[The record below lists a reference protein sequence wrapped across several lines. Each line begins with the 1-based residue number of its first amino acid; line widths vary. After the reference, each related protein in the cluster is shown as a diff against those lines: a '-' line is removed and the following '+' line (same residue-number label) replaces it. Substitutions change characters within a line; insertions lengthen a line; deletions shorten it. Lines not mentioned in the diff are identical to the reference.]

1 MTQQCYWY
9 RSGKYQQLAE
19 ALQSRIPM
27 QGEIENKDESP
38 CLEEYRK
45 VSNQYYDLFNNGLHN
60 QPYHFKRRFGVT
72 VVEARSILRVGGI
85 LECDILRTIEASV
98 DKFILEA
105 ATEQGLI

>member
-1 MTQQCYWY
+1 MTDCYWY
-9 RSGKYQQLAE
+9 QKGKYQQLAE

-27 QGEIENKDESP
+27 QGEIANKDENP

-60 QPYHFKRRFGVT
+60 QPYHFKRRFGVS

-98 DKFILEA
+98 DQFILEA
-105 ATEQGLI
+105 ATVQGLI

>member
-9 RSGKYQQLAE
+9 RSGKYQQLSE
-19 ALQSRIPM
+19 ALQTRIPM
-27 QGEIENKDESP
+27 QGEIENKDENP
-38 CLEEYRK
+38 KLEEYRR

-98 DKFILEA
+98 DKYILEA
-105 ATEQGLI
+105 AAEQGLI

>member
-1 MTQQCYWY
+1 MTPQSYWY

-27 QGEIENKDESP
+27 QGEIENKDENP
-38 CLEEYRK
+38 CLEEFRR

>member
-19 ALQSRIPM
+19 ALQTRIPM
-27 QGEIENKDESP
+27 QGEIENKDENP
-38 CLEEYRK
+38 CLEEFRK

-85 LECDILRTIEASV
+85 LECDILRTIEASD
-98 DKFILEA
+98 DKYILEA
-105 ATEQGLI
+105 AAEQGLI

>member
-1 MTQQCYWY
+1 VYQ
-9 RSGKYQQLAE
+9 RGKYQQLAE

-27 QGEIENKDESP
+27 QGEIENKDENP
-38 CLEEYRK
+38 CLEEFRR

-60 QPYHFKRRFGVT
+60 QPYHFKRRFGVS

>member
-1 MTQQCYWY
+1 MTDCYWY
-9 RSGKYQQLAE
+9 QRGNYQQLAD
-19 ALQSRIPM
+19 ALQKLIPM
-27 QGEIENKDESP
+27 QGEIPNKDQNP

-45 VSNQYYDLFNNGLHN
+45 VANQYYDLFNNGLHN
-60 QPYHFKRRFGVT
+60 HPYHFKRRFGVS

-98 DKFILEA
+98 DQFILEA